1 MSQDAP
7 EAWLRGG
14 KDEPKTERVILT
26 DEYLVGR
33 NRGAESIPGGHWSSE
48 DSAWVAEIGTARQ
61 AAIALLLF
69 PEIGPKHPRIEKLRD
84 SMAQDMRPFDNAT
97 PYDSPLE
104 PRDETLLRLNDYWFG
119 NGYDL
124 SCAYEAFGHEVP
136 NPLHD
141 YQKIDLGY
149 MKDIMLRDGAGYIGW
164 DRGLGKTSATCILAD
179 ELDCKRIVVV
189 CRNAAKVNI
198 WEECVQALLP
208 EHRCIVLP
216 NAKKK
221 REEILKELHKKND
234 PDPYVLIVHYEAL
247 AIIAGKDGKGKM
259 TSAGWKKLGPMDLVA
274 ADEAHRLAN
283 PKAKMT
289 RAIKYI
295 ETKYKLAL
303 SGSIIQNRVEE
314 LYSVLN
320 WLFPDRYKAQW
331 RDWNDRFLDYID
343 GGYGR
348 ICIGVKPNKIED
360 LRQEL
365 GVFTV
370 YRRKEDELDLPEKL
384 VETVGVDLLP
394 DQTKVY
400 EDLRDTLIA
409 EVDGAPDVK
418 SLDGATMLGK
428 LRQVATGLECFG
440 GVGSSKLDRAVEMVE
455 ENPDASFVVFSWFK
469 APCYA
474 LQERLATKN
483 IESWVATGDQDEAKE
498 RTPAVAAFQNGE
510 RRVFIGTIATL
521 SESIQLHRASNVIFL
536 DRSWNPEETGQA
548 VDRVHRQGQKQ
559 RTTITH
565 LVARDT
571 VDELRVAPVIRN
583 KESLRKLILGG

>member
-14 KDEPKTERVILT
+14 RGEPKGTRVLLT
-26 DEYLVGR
+26 DEYLPGKK
-33 NRGAESIPGGHWSSE
+33 AEAIPGGHWSPGE
-48 DSAWVAEIGTARQ
+48 GWVAEIHTARQ
-61 AAIALLLF
+61 ATIALLLF
-69 PEIGPKHPRIEKLRD
+69 PEIGPQFPHLEELRD

-97 PYDSPLE
+97 PFGFH
-104 PRDETLLRLNDYWFG
+104 LRPKPEMKERLMAYWNIDPESVG
-119 NGYDL
+119 GLY
-124 SCAYEAFGHEVP
+124 
-136 NPLHD
+136 NPLHE
-141 YQKIDLGY
+141 YQQIDLGY
-149 MKDIMLRDGAGYIGW
+149 IRTIMDNYGSAYIGW

-198 WEECVQALLP
+198 WHECVEALLP
-208 EHRCIVLP
+208 DHQCLVLP
-216 NAKKK
+216 NEKKK
-221 REEILKELHKKND
+221 REEMLASIHKRKD
-234 PDPYVLIVHYEAL
+234 PEPYVLIVHYEAL
-247 AIIAGKDGKGKM
+247 AIIAGKNSKGKM
-259 TSAGWKKLGPMDLVA
+259 HRAGWDKLGPLDMVC
-274 ADEAHRLAN
+274 ADEVHRLSN

-289 RAIKYI
+289 HAIKYI
-295 ETKYKLAL
+295 DTKYKLAL

-314 LYSVLN
+314 LFSVLQ
-320 WLFPDRYKAQW
+320 WLFPDRYKSQW
-331 RDWNDRFLDYID
+331 RDWNNRYLDYID

-348 ICIGVKPNKIED
+348 VCIGVKANKIED

-370 YRRKEDELDLPEKL
+370 YRRKEDELDLPEKIT
-384 VETVGVDLLP
+384 ETVHVDLLP
-394 DQTKVY
+394 EQLKVY

-409 EVDGAPDVK
+409 EVDGADDIK
-418 SLDGATMLGK
+418 SLDGAAMLGK

-440 GVGSSKLDRAVEMVE
+440 GTGSSKLDRAVEQIQ
-455 ENPDASFVVFSWFK
+455 ENPDEAFVVFSWFK

-474 LQERLATKN
+474 LQERLAKAE

-498 RTPAVAAFQNGE
+498 RTPAVAAFQLGE
-510 RRVFIGTIATL
+510 RQVFIGTIATL

-548 VDRVHRQGQKQ
+548 VDRVHRQGQAR

-565 LVARDT
+565 LVTRDT

-583 KESLRKLILGG
+583 KESLRRLILGS